1 MTAIEMPLVERSARL
16 QTMRAAVRYNDV
28 HRWARTFL
36 NRLRS
41 SSAIRAED
49 LVLRPQGADLTPG
62 RDLGTELVGT
72 IPS

>member
-1 MTAIEMPLVERSARL
+1 L
-16 QTMRAAVRYNDV
+16 Q
-28 HRWARTFL
+28 
-36 NRLRS
+36 S

-49 LVLRPQGADLTPG
+49 LVLRPLAADLTPG